1 MTTDKTNGPG
11 FATATKPVTLHCI
24 AFGALFEPDADGT
37 AGGNAAMSLAAKPL
51 HHRRHGLP
59 ILGDRYGQSVLL
71 QALHRHPGAKTGQ
84 LQTAFT
90 TIMDDGIA
98 IIMVK

>member
-1 MTTDKTNGPG
+1 MII
-11 FATATKPVTLHCI
+11 HCI

-37 AGGNAAMSLAAKPL
+37 AGGNQAMSLLQQLSAIGGTGFPT
-51 HHRRHGLP
+51 
-59 ILGDRYGQSVLL
+59 SVTDTGSPYYYKLCIGTL
-71 QALHRHPGAKTGQ
+71 AQRQAS